1 MLLLT
6 TASDMRGSPEARHK
20 SASPPLALT
29 MGEPAGIGPELAL
42 KAWLGRHKTK
52 IPPFVLIASKTQML
66 KSCAD
71 LGYDVVWHEVDRVAE
86 AAEVFDRAL
95 PLLPLATE
103 CAVAPGEL
111 DPSVAATVV
120 ASIETA
126 TQLALSGDVCAIVT
140 NPIHKKNLYD
150 SGFSFPGHTEF
161 LAHLASTPDR
171 TPVAVM
177 MLQAG
182 GLRTV
187 PVTIH
192 MPLARVSES
201 LTQDLIVATAEI
213 VNSDLIKRF
222 DLERPRLAMAGLN
235 PHAGECGA
243 LGDEDMNIIKPAVE
257 FLRSRGLDIRGPLPA
272 DTMFHEKARKTYD
285 AALCMYH
292 DQALIPVKTLGFDTG
307 VNITLGLDFIRTSP
321 DHGTALDIA
330 GLGKADS
337 GSLIQAL
344 KTAAQMAECSFN
356 YNQKACR

>member
-1 MLLLT
+1 MPLLT
-6 TASDMRGSPEARHK
+6 TVSDMRGSPETRHK
-20 SASPPLALT
+20 SAPLLLALT

-42 KAWLGRHKTK
+42 AAWLGRHETK
-52 IPPFVLIASKTQML
+52 IPPFVLIASKVQML
-66 KSCAD
+66 KSCAE
-71 LGYDVVWHEVDRVAE
+71 LGYDVVWHEVDRIAE
-86 AAEVFDRAL
+86 AAEVFDHAL
-95 PLLPLATE
+95 PLLSLASE
-103 CAVAPGEL
+103 CAVAPGKL

-120 ASIETA
+120 ASIKTA
-126 TQLALSGDVCAIVT
+126 VQLALSGDVCAIIT

-161 LAHLASTPDR
+161 LAHLASTPGR
-171 TPVAVM
+171 TPVGVM

-192 MPLARVSES
+192 MPLARVPES

-213 VNSDLIKRF
+213 VNSDLIKYF
-222 DLERPRLAMAGLN
+222 GLERPRLVVAGLN
-235 PHAGECGA
+235 PHAGEGGA
-243 LGDEDMNIIKPAVE
+243 LGDEDMDIIKPAVE
-257 FLRSRGLDIRGPLPA
+257 LLRSRGLDICGPLSA

-330 GLGKADS
+330 GLGKACP

-344 KTAAQMAECSFN
+344 KTAAQMADCAVDF
-356 YNQKACR
+356 NQKTRG